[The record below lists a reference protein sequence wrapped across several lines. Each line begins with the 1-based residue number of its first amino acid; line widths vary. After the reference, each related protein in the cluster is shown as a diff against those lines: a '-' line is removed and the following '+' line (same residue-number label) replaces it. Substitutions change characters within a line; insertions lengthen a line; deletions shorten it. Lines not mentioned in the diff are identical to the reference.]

1 MNKTSIIRL
10 IDENVDGCGTNIK
23 TDMKITGQP
32 VNKYLKEE
40 IKHVI
45 TVRKREL
52 GGEYTTDDI
61 LEAVENYLKSANY
74 TVEYI
79 RITPDITISF

>member
-10 IDENVDGCGTNIK
+10 IDENVDGCGTDVK

-32 VNKYLKEE
+32 VNEYLRTE

-45 TVRKREL
+45 TMCKREL
-52 GGEYTTDDI
+52 NDEYTTDDI